1 MIKKRLNKKTMD
13 AGCLMNQKCVVSRRT
28 VSLSAGAQ
36 LLGGLALLTW
46 TQAVLA
52 QTGTQVAAASF
63 NSDFLRGA
71 AKDMDVSRYAQGNPT
86 LAGDYYLDVYVNGSW
101 KGRNELAF
109 RAAPG
114 EINAHTCFTLSMLSG
129 YGVDVSTI
137 EGVGDALSD
146 ECRSLEGWL
155 PGAQARFDS
164 SNMRLDIS
172 IPQANMR
179 RSARGYVDPAFWDPG
194 INAGFLSYNFNALR
208 TETHYGGNDSTYD
221 NAYLMLNSGINIG
234 AWQLRHDSNVSR
246 RDGQGTDWQNTA
258 TYLRRPIPSIRG
270 MVTVGD
276 AYTEGNLFDSM
287 GFRGARLAS
296 DDRMLPDSLRGYA
309 PTVRG
314 VAESNAVVEVRQNGQ
329 VIYQATVPPGPFVI
343 DDLYPTGYGGDL
355 EVTVTEADG
364 RIRRFSLPFA
374 SVPQMLRPGISRYS
388 VTAGKVRETSL
399 DDDPWLMQATY
410 QKGLTNRLTGY
421 TGATFSDDYQA
432 YLAGVAVGTPVGAF
446 SADVTHA
453 RTGFDRYG
461 DRNGQSY
468 KLGYSKF
475 MPDTGTNV
483 TVAAYRYSTSGYL
496 GLRDAIIAHDYED
509 RQLGFDAVRR
519 QRSEFQLTVNQT
531 LGAGLGAM
539 YFTGSVRDYW
549 KSEGETTQYQ
559 VGYNNNYGPFH
570 YGFSALKTEDEFG
583 YDDTQYNFNFSVP
596 LDNVA
601 GNASLI
607 GSGTMR
613 DSAYE
618 SSRLG
623 VSGSAGV
630 DGNMTYN
637 VAVSH
642 QDQSGATGELSGE
655 YRAPYATLRASYSH
669 NDNFTQMGA
678 GVSGS
683 MVAHSGGVTLT
694 PQRGE
699 TMVLVE
705 APAAAGARVTNMSGV
720 RIDKR
725 GYAVVPYVSPYR
737 LNSVTLDPNDMSTEV
752 ELKTSSQQVAP
763 YAGAVAKLTFD
774 TVSGQALLIKAK
786 RVDGEPVPFGAEVYD
801 EAGQPVGLVGQSGRV
816 YLRTEKESGRL
827 SVKWG
832 EEANQS
838 CDIDY
843 RVPESDQDASAA
855 RAYHHLEARC
865 E

>member
-1 MIKKRLNKKTMD
+1 
-13 AGCLMNQKCVVSRRT
+13 MNQVRVTSHREVGLRT
-28 VSLSAGAQ
+28 RLP
-36 LLGGLALLTW
+36 LLGSLVMLSWAPIT
-46 TQAVLA
+46 LA
-52 QTGTQVAAASF
+52 QAESQVAAVSF

-71 AKDMDVSRYAQGNPT
+71 SKDMDVSRYAEGNPA

-109 RAAPG
+109 RSAPG
-114 EINAHTCFTLSMLSG
+114 EINARTCFTLGMLSG

-137 EGVGDALSD
+137 EGGDEALGD

-164 SNMRLDIS
+164 SNLRLEIS

-208 TETHYGGNDSTYD
+208 TETHYGGDDSTYD

-276 AYTEGNLFDSM
+276 AYTEGDLFNSM
-287 GFRGARLAS
+287 GFRGVRLAS

-309 PTVRG
+309 PTIRG
-314 VAESNAVVEVRQNGQ
+314 VAETNALVEVRQNGQ
-329 VIYQATVPPGPFVI
+329 VIYQVTVPPGPFVI

-355 EVTVTEADG
+355 EITVTEADG
-364 RIRRFSLPFA
+364 RIRRFSQPFA
-374 SVPQMLRPGISRYS
+374 SVPKMLRPGSSRYRA
-388 VTAGKVRETSL
+388 TAGKVRETSL
-399 DDDPWLMQATY
+399 DDDPWVMQATY
-410 QKGLTNRLTGY
+410 QKGLTNHLTGY
-421 TGATFSDDYQA
+421 TGTTFSDDYQA
-432 YLAGVAVGTPVGAF
+432 YLTGVAIGTSIGAF

-453 RTGFDRYG
+453 RTGFDRYD
-461 DRNGQSY
+461 DRSGQSY

-475 MPDTGTNV
+475 MPDTGTNFS
-483 TVAAYRYSTSGYL
+483 VAAYRYSSSGYL

-531 LGAGLGAM
+531 LGAGLGAL
-539 YFTGSVRDYW
+539 YFNGSLRDYW

-559 VGYNNNYGPFH
+559 LGYNNNYGSFH
-570 YGFSALKTEDEFG
+570 YGFSALKTKDEFG
-583 YDDTQYNFNFSVP
+583 RDDTQYHFNFSVP
-596 LDNVA
+596 LDSVA
-601 GNASLI
+601 GSASLI

-623 VSGSAGV
+623 VSGSTGV
-630 DGNMTYN
+630 DGNLTYN

-642 QDQSGATGELSGE
+642 QDQSDATGELSGE
-655 YRAPYATLRASYSH
+655 YRAPYASLRASYSH
-669 NDNFTQMGA
+669 NDNGSQMGA

-720 RIDKR
+720 RIDKH
-725 GYAVVPYVSPYR
+725 GYAVVPYVSPYH

-774 TVSGQALLIKAK
+774 TISGQALLIKAQ
-786 RVDGEPVPFGAEVYD
+786 RADGEPVPFGAEVYD
-801 EAGQPVGLVGQSGRV
+801 AAGQPVGLVGQSGLV
-816 YLRTEKESGRL
+816 YLRTENESGRL
-827 SVKWG
+827 NVKWG
-832 EEANQS
+832 EEENQS
-838 CDIDY
+838 CNIGY
-843 RVPESDQDASAA
+843 RVPKSGQDTSAA
-855 RAYHHLEARC
+855 RVYHHLEARC